1 MREVFQDFLFA
12 LKCKCPVCETG
23 DLFESRWSFVPKEHC
38 DHCGTHLRD
47 QDVGDG
53 AIVLLIFVLGFT
65 LVPAAL
71 IWEVVSAPP
80 VWLQGLVWT
89 AVGMAT
95 IFWLTPAIKAYIML
109 LQYRHRKADWK

>member
-1 MREVFQDFLFA
+1 MRNILQDMLFA
-12 LKCKCPVCETG
+12 LKCRCPVCKTG
-23 DLFESRWSFVPKEHC
+23 DLYDSRWSFVPKFSC
-38 DHCGTHLRD
+38 DHCGARLRD

-65 LVPAAL
+65 LVPAAVL
-71 IWEVVSAPP
+71 WEFTAAPP

-89 AVGMAT
+89 LIGTAA